1 MTRCAQC
8 GAEHPEGA
16 RFCPA
21 CGAPVQ
27 EPRPAAEERKL
38 ATVLFADLVGSTE
51 LGASQDPERTRMLL
65 DRFYDAMA
73 AEVEGAGGTVEKFA
87 GDAVMAAFGV
97 PAAQEDHAE
106 RALHCALSMQRRLRE
121 LFGDELALRIG
132 VNSGD
137 VIAGRPREGSSFVT
151 GDVVNVAARLEQAAA
166 PGEILAGDRTVA
178 AVRGAFEF
186 ADPET
191 VEAKGKP
198 GGVAAR
204 RLVRALSLMRPRGV
218 RGLRQVFV
226 GRESELGLLQAT
238 YRRVLSE
245 RRPHVVTVMGD
256 SGVGKTRLLRELW
269 GWLGGESP
277 EPLRR
282 TGRCLPYG
290 DGITYWPLGEILKE
304 HLGLLETDSPETAL
318 TRLEPRRIL
327 GLTLGLDVA
336 AELHP
341 LTARDR
347 LHEAWAG
354 FLEELAREQPVV
366 VLIED
371 LHWGEEELLEL
382 VERMLR
388 DVSGQLLLL
397 GTARPELLDR
407 RPTWGAGRRNAS
419 LLWLEPLPPDDA
431 ARLLNELLA
440 GELPPQLRELLVER
454 AEGNPF
460 FVEELL
466 GTLIDRGLVARE
478 NGAWT
483 VRELPDDFTV
493 PDSVQAVLSARIDLL
508 AATEKAA
515 LQAASVIGRTFW
527 AGPVRE
533 LLDGNEPDFDLLEER
548 DFIRHRSGSSIAGE
562 REYAIKHA
570 LTREVAYGS
579 LPKARRARMHAA
591 FAGWIERTGEGR
603 DEHAPLL
610 AHHYAEAVRP
620 EDADLAWANEPEQ
633 LGRLSAKALEWLR
646 RAAQL
651 AVGRY
656 EIDEALMLLHR
667 ALELESDPETQSE
680 LWADIGHANALK
692 YDGEAFWTAMQ
703 KALNLCTDPTVC
715 AERYSEL
722 ALQTVTRTGMWKRVP
737 EEELIRDWIRRG
749 LEMSEPGSASHVQA
763 LLAKSVHE
771 DSDAAAREA
780 SALAEQLGDPELR
793 SSAWGA
799 RAAVASVAGDH
810 EQALAWLQRRFD
822 VLDEL
827 RDPDLVAD
835 IYSQTIPSAVALGRL
850 KEGRRLAQ
858 VHDEVASRL
867 TAHHRVHGVAIQI
880 EVETLGGG
888 WETIVALAERT
899 ERAVDENLQ
908 TPCVRNVLSQL
919 LLSEAYAWLGDE
931 EESRRLEERAETIG
945 YEDWMLPDVPR
956 LRVALARGD
965 LDRVERLLGQVAR
978 PEGETWFGLIT
989 KATRLDALAAL
1000 RDAKAVEAE
1009 APPFLRGAPYLEP
1022 FALRALGVVR
1032 GDESLIEQALARLE
1046 AMRLDWHAAETRKL
1060 LAQSNS
1066 G

>member
-1 MTRCAQC
+1 MTTCAQC
-8 GAEHPEGA
+8 GAELPERA
-16 RFCPA
+16 RFCPE

-27 EPRPAAEERKL
+27 APPPTAEERKL

-51 LGASQDPERTRMLL
+51 LGASQDPERTRALL
-65 DRFYDAMA
+65 DRFYAAMA

-106 RALHCALSMQRRLRE
+106 RALHCALSMQHRLRE
-121 LFGDELALRIG
+121 LFGEELSLRIG
-132 VNSGD
+132 VNTGD

-151 GDVVNVAARLEQAAA
+151 GDAVNVAARLEQAAA
-166 PGEILAGDRTVA
+166 PGEILAGERTVT

-186 ADPET
+186 DDPET

-204 RLVRALSLMRPRGV
+204 RVVRALSLMRPRGV

-238 YRRVLSE
+238 YQRVVTE

-269 GWLGGESP
+269 GWLGDQSP

-304 HLGLLETDSPETAL
+304 HLGLLETDSPEVAL
-318 TRLEPRRIL
+318 ARLEPRRIL

-336 AELHP
+336 GELHP
-341 LTARDR
+341 LTARER
-347 LHEAWAG
+347 LHAAWVA
-354 FLEELAREQPVV
+354 FLEELARDQPVV

-371 LHWGEEELLEL
+371 LHWGEEELLDL
-382 VERMLR
+382 VERIVR
-388 DVSGQLLLL
+388 DVEGPLLVL

-407 RPTWGAGRRNAS
+407 RPSWGAGRRNAS
-419 LLWLEPLPPDDA
+419 LLWLEPLAPEDS
-431 ARLLNELLA
+431 ARLLGELLA
-440 GELPPQLRELLVER
+440 GELPSPLRELVVER

-466 GTLIDRGLVARE
+466 GTLIDRGLVARDD
-478 NGAWT
+478 GAWT
-483 VRELPDDFTV
+483 VRELPDDFSV

-508 AATEKAA
+508 APTEKAA
-515 LQAASVIGRTFW
+515 LQAASVIGRIFW
-527 AGPVRE
+527 TGPVRE

-548 DFIRHRSGSSIAGE
+548 DFIRHRSGSSIVGE
-562 REYAIKHA
+562 REYVIKHA
-570 LTREVAYGS
+570 LTREVAYGG

-591 FAGWIERTGEGR
+591 FAGWLERTGEGR

-620 EDADLAWANEPEQ
+620 EDVDLAWSDELEE
-633 LGRLSAKALEWLR
+633 LGTLRGKAIEWLR
-646 RAAQL
+646 RAARFAL
-651 AVGRY
+651 RRY
-656 EIDEALMLLHR
+656 EIDEALMLLQR
-667 ALELESDPETQSE
+667 ALALEPDPELQSE

-703 KALNLCTDPTVC
+703 NALKLCTDPTVC

-722 ALQTVTRTGMWKRVP
+722 ALQTVTRTGMWKRLP
-737 EEELIRDWIRRG
+737 EEELIRGWIRRG

-763 LLAKSVHE
+763 LLAKSIQE
-771 DSDAAAREA
+771 DSAEAAREA
-780 SALAEQLGDPELR
+780 SALAERLGDAELR
-793 SSAWGA
+793 SFAWGA
-799 RAAVASVAGDH
+799 RGSVALVEGDH

-822 VLDEL
+822 MLNEI
-827 RDPDLVAD
+827 RDPDLVAET
-835 IYSQTIPSAVALGRL
+835 YSQTIPPAVALGRL
-850 KEGRRLAQ
+850 SEGRRLARA
-858 VHDEVASRL
+858 HDDVASQL
-867 TAHHRVHGVAIQI
+867 TAHHRVHGVAILI
-880 EVETLGGG
+880 EVETLAGG
-888 WETIVALAERT
+888 WDAIVALKRRT
-899 ERAVDENLQ
+899 EQAVDENLQ

-919 LLSEAYAWLGDE
+919 LLSEACAWLGHE
-931 EESRRLEERAETIG
+931 EESRRLEQRAETIG
-945 YEDWMLPDVPR
+945 YEAWKLPDVTR

-965 LDRVERLLGQVAR
+965 VDRVEELLEKVVQ

-989 KATRLDALAAL
+989 KATRLDALAAV
-1000 RDAKAVEAE
+1000 RDGRAVEAE
-1009 APPFLRGAPYLEP
+1009 APQFLTGTPYLEP

-1032 GDESLIEQALARLE
+1032 EEESLIEQAIERFE
-1046 AMRLDWHAAETRKL
+1046 AMRLVWHAAKTRKL
-1060 LAQSNS
+1060 LAS
-1066 G
+1066 